1 MNSILQFLT
10 ALGPW
15 AVGAIYTGAMC
26 LFISMFVLGL
36 GAGMMFGAA
45 TGFWLF
51 STASTLAASLTFLYG
66 RRRSRGWIAKK
77 IETNPKVRAI
87 DTVVNQGGWKMVA
100 LLRLTSVVPF
110 TAMNYG
116 LGLSKIPFWPY
127 FFATWIG
134 MMPGSYLLA
143 HAGALTVE
151 MALRGEKP
159 QKSALEWAFLVL
171 SVAVTGGLSV
181 YATLRVK
188 KILTTDSVAAS

>member
-15 AVGAIYTGAMC
+15 AVGAIYTAAMC
-26 LFISMFVLGL
+26 FFISMFVLGL

-51 STASTLAASLTFLYG
+51 STAATIAAGIMFLYG
-66 RRRSRGWIAKK
+66 RHRSRGWMSQK
-77 IETNPKVRAI
+77 IEKNPKVRAI
-87 DTVVNQGGWKMVA
+87 DKVVNEGEWKMVA
-100 LLRLTSVVPF
+100 MLRLTSVVPF

-143 HAGALTVE
+143 HVGALTAE

-159 QKSALEWAFLVL
+159 QKSALEWAFFAL
-171 SVAVTGGLSV
+171 SVAITIGISV
-181 YATLRVK
+181 YASLRMR
-188 KILTTDSVAAS
+188 KILSNPSS